1 MVMDFLFPPDTKT
14 KGEITIYVVKY
25 MFKINGILLKR
36 IVDMVKKVKK
46 TLQPES
52 QVNKA
57 LQQCI
62 FLELNCIFPLYF
74 YHQVE

>member
-36 IVDMVKKVKK
+36 IVVGSVLLHKKINVWGILMK
-46 TLQPES
+46 
-52 QVNKA
+52 VNLK
-57 LQQCI
+57 L
-62 FLELNCIFPLYF
+62 
-74 YHQVE
+74 

>member
-46 TLQPES
+46 KPYNQKVKSIKLYNNVS
-52 QVNKA
+52 
-57 LQQCI
+57 
-62 FLELNCIFPLYF
+62 FLN
-74 YHQVE
+74 

>member
-46 TLQPES
+46 KPYNQKVKSIKL
-52 QVNKA
+52 
-57 LQQCI
+57 
-62 FLELNCIFPLYF
+62 
-74 YHQVE
+74 

>member
-1 MVMDFLFPPDTKT
+1 MDSLFPPDTKT

-46 TLQPES
+46 KPYNQKVKSIKLYNN
-52 QVNKA
+52 VF
-57 LQQCI
+57 
-62 FLELNCIFPLYF
+62 FLN
-74 YHQVE
+74 